1 MIVIKLEVFFLTFQK
16 HLKKSVQITKNGI
29 SVNLLKILK
38 HFLINEKQRVVLNGQ
53 TSLWINVNTGVPQR

>member
-29 SVNLLKILK
+29 SVNLLKVLK
-38 HFLINEKQRVVLNGQ
+38 HFLTNEKQRVVLNGQ
-53 TSLWINVNTGVPQR
+53 SSLWINVNTGVPQR